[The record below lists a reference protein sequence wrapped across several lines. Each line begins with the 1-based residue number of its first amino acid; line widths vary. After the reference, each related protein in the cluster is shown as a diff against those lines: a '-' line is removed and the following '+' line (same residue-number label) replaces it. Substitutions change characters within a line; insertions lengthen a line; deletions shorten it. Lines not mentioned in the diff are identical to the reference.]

1 MASIQILEI
10 SPVEGQ
16 IEELSYD
23 MTDIIR
29 GGGIP
34 EAYGC
39 LFKGIEEVFQGLL
52 KGQSSEEILGIW
64 TNTLTCVVKELTA
77 F

>member
-1 MASIQILEI
+1 MASIQIVELH
-10 SPVEGQ
+10 PVENQ
-16 IEELSYD
+16 IEDLSYD

-34 EAYGC
+34 EAYKC
-39 LFKGIEEVFQGLL
+39 LFKGIEEVFEAYIE
-52 KGQSSEEILGIW
+52 GQSSDEILGIW